1 MCQVHILKFKI
12 TIIILG
18 FRYVVDTSVACAIGP
33 SVTQVLP
40 HPQLISPSKTWF
52 FGIYLNLQWQKLLQ
66 NQYFPHS
73 ESKFYQIN
81 SINQDLSN
89 NTKGTFQF
97 LQNSQLQ
104 FNFNIQELLHHKS
117 KHRGTKP
124 MHPSS
129 LRAFQRHQE
138 HELAFQRH
146 QEHELKHLGSVDLIT
161 TKTK

>member
-1 MCQVHILKFKI
+1 
-12 TIIILG
+12 
-18 FRYVVDTSVACAIGP
+18 
-33 SVTQVLP
+33 
-40 HPQLISPSKTWF
+40 
-52 FGIYLNLQWQKLLQ
+52 LNLQWQKLLQ

-104 FNFNIQELLHHKS
+104 FNFNIQELLYHKS
-117 KHRGTKP
+117 KHHGTKP

-129 LRAFQRHQE
+129 SRAFQRHQE
-138 HELAFQRH
+138 HVLASGFSRSH
-146 QEHELKHLGSVDLIT
+146 NY
-161 TKTK
+161 KTK